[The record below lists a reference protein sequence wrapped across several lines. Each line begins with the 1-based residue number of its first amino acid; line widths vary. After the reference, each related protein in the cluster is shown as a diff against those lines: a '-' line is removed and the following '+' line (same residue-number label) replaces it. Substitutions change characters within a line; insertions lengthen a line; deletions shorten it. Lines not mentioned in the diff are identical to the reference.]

1 MQNRVTKKSGS
12 DLQGLLHKGN
22 GLVLSLK
29 SALYSSRSNIRKI
42 PKSLQVKGKM

>member
-22 GLVLSLK
+22 GLVLLEICSL
-29 SALYSSRSNIRKI
+29 
-42 PKSLQVKGKM
+42 